1 MGASP
6 DLNERADAEV
16 TASAP
21 LPGFTPR
28 SVLVLLVLG
37 TLSLIWIRR
46 ASLIDFTC
54 LVGEGTPALP
64 AVVALVLI
72 GGLGPRVR
80 RWCKQLAL
88 SRPESLVVYFALTI
102 IAPISCA
109 NIVRQLLPTLTVLP
123 YYASPEN
130 HFAQFAE
137 ELPRWLTPQDLKLIL
152 DMFEG
157 TPSGAVPWG
166 GWAVPLLVWA
176 AILVVYTVAML
187 CWITLF
193 REQWTRNERLSF
205 PLVGLAVHLLDAG
218 EASSETMG
226 GTRRRTR
233 MPPLLSSGLFWM
245 GFAVSA
251 VFNLFNIAHIF
262 DPSVPATGL
271 QFDFGQFLTEKPWSG
286 LRPIPM
292 HFRPEVVG
300 LAYFAPQEACLSVW
314 LFYLVLRFEKFFAEL
329 FGLSLPGVPFEAAQS
344 QGAYLALA
352 VCLVYAARH
361 HLAAVARSV
370 LGRGTTGAEG
380 REPLPYRL
388 ALAGG
393 CLGGVA
399 LWAFFVVVGIRPW
412 VAALYTTL
420 LFATPL
426 VYSRMRA
433 EMGIPMSYA
442 WPIGQWVRG
451 LYSTFGS
458 QALAGG
464 AGVRPLVALSTLSIF
479 DRLAVQNFMAD
490 GLEAMK
496 AEEVVGARRRDL
508 AVWAIL
514 LGLVLGIAGGYFT
527 HLTAFYKYGNNVI
540 DGGTIL
546 GGYRTQQAVS
556 IFRQLDSMLATP
568 LPPDRMHAAFLGVGF
583 AVVCALTV
591 VRSLILRFP
600 LAPLGFAVA
609 AAYGHVPWFA
619 FLTAWTL
626 KTLIH
631 RLGGASLRVCMAPAF
646 FGLVM
651 GHYLVGGGL
660 WGILGMFTP
669 KAREYIVWFC

>member
-1 MGASP
+1 MNESPRPKDTAHAASTEP
-6 DLNERADAEV
+6 DP
-16 TASAP
+16 AP
-21 LPGFTPR
+21 GITLR
-28 SVLVLLVLG
+28 SVLVLLILG
-37 TLSLIWIRR
+37 ALSLIWIRR

-64 AVVALVLI
+64 AVVALVLL
-72 GGLGPRVR
+72 GALGPKVR
-80 RWCKQLAL
+80 RWCRQLAL
-88 SRPESLVVYFALTI
+88 SRAESLAVYFALTI

-130 HFAQFAE
+130 HFAQFAD
-137 ELPRWLTPQDLKLIL
+137 ELPRWLAPRDPKLIL

-157 TPSGAVPWG
+157 TPTGAVPWS

-176 AILVVYTVAML
+176 GVIVVYTAAML
-187 CWITLF
+187 CWVTLF

-205 PLVGLAVHLLDAG
+205 PLVGLAVHLIDAG
-218 EASSETMG
+218 EASSDTMSG
-226 GTRRRTR
+226 GRRRTR
-233 MPPLLSSGLFWM
+233 MPPLLSSGLFWI
-245 GFAVSA
+245 GFSVSA

-314 LFYLVLRFEKFFAEL
+314 LFYLVLRFERFFAEL
-329 FGLSLPGVPFEAAQS
+329 AGWSLPGMPFEAAQS

-361 HLAAVARSV
+361 HLAAVARSI
-370 LGRGTTGAEG
+370 LGRGATGAEE
-380 REPLPYRL
+380 REPLSYRL
-388 ALAGG
+388 AFVGG
-393 CLGGVA
+393 CLGAVA

-412 VAALYTTL
+412 VAGLYAAL

-451 LYSTFGS
+451 IYSTFGS

-464 AGVRPLVALSTLSIF
+464 AGIRPLVALSTLSVL

-514 LGLVLGIAGGYFT
+514 LGLVLGIAGGYLT
-527 HLTAFYKYGNNVI
+527 HLTAYYRYGDNVI

-546 GGYRTQQAVS
+546 GGYRTQQAVWT
-556 IFRQLDSMLATP
+556 FRTLDAMVASP
-568 LPPDRMHAAFLGVGF
+568 VQPDRMHAVFMGVGF

-591 VRSLILRFP
+591 LRSLLLRFP

-626 KTLIH
+626 KTIIH
-631 RLGGASLRVCMAPAF
+631 RLGGAALRVRVAPAF